1 MKQKFQN
8 EAMAA
13 KKALVP
19 EMNVWGRVG
28 LNNLGNTCFM
38 SAAVQVGELSCSF
51 TNNDVWFRA
60 NPFLMLPLLKHT
72 NH

>member
-8 EAMAA
+8 EALAA

-38 SAAVQVGELSCSF
+38 SSAVQV
-51 TNNDVWFRA
+51 
-60 NPFLMLPLLKHT
+60 
-72 NH
+72 